1 MKSKRVLL
9 VFPRLKGKSLSHQAA
24 CNKAFEVEF
33 AKRGWEL
40 QAVIAATTVGQQA
53 DVRKNDVLVE
63 VQFGNNIS

>member
-9 VFPRLKGKSLSHQAA
+9 LFPRLKGKSLSHQAA

-40 QAVIAATTVGQQA
+40 QAVIAATTRLRG
-53 DVRKNDVLVE
+53 DFRKNDVLVE